1 MVVHLRVSDSG
12 QAYES
17 GRFSLRAGMIA
28 LTGKAGWIPA
38 LTHLHALVASASQQ
52 GYSMALTAAQ
62 LEERRTGIGGSD
74 AATVLGINPFTTA
87 YELYLDKLGQAPED
101 TEVNPQ
107 REEAFY
113 WGSVLE
119 QPVADRYAKETGYK
133 IQKANQLIR
142 SKDIPFMIA
151 NIDRKVV
158 GEDRRIG
165 FEAKTAARP
174 EGWGET
180 GSSEIPPY
188 IMCQVQHYLAV
199 TGYDCW
205 DLAVLIGN
213 RDFRMYRIN
222 PIDDI
227 IAQLV
232 DAETEFWDRVENKVA
247 PEPQWQSAATTRLIK
262 NLYPG
267 TNGQVVALP
276 EIAQTYQDVKT
287 DAEKQAKLYQ
297 GIIDGCKNRIAML
310 TGEAAIAIL
319 PDQTAYT
326 RKEQTRKEYTVSETT
341 FVVTRHATKLP
352 VAAVKAI
359 EDGTLIK
366 LETDNDN

>member
-1 MVVHLRVSDSG
+1 M
-12 QAYES
+12 
-17 GRFSLRAGMIA
+17 
-28 LTGKAGWIPA
+28 LTK
-38 LTHLHALVASASQQ
+38 
-52 GYSMALTAAQ
+52 AQ
-62 LEERRTGIGGSD
+62 LEERRSGIGGSD

-87 YELYLDKLGQAPED
+87 YELYLDKLGEAPPED
-101 TEVNPQ
+101 EDFLKES
-107 REEAFY
+107 RY

-119 QPVADRYAKETGYK
+119 APVADRYAKETGYK
-133 IQKANQLIR
+133 IQKANQMIR
-142 SKDIPFMIA
+142 SKEHPFMLA

-165 FEAKTAARP
+165 FEAKTAARAD
-174 EGWGET
+174 GWGES
-180 GSSEIPPY
+180 GSDEIPPY

-222 PIDDI
+222 PIPSI
-227 IAQLV
+227 IEQLIE
-232 DAETEFWDRVENKVA
+232 AETEFWDRVTHKVA
-247 PEPQWQSAATTRLIK
+247 PEPDWQSASTTRFLK
-262 NLYPG
+262 NFYPG
-267 TNGQVVALP
+267 TNGQVVQLP
-276 EIAQTYQDVKT
+276 EVAQKYQDVKI
-287 DAEKQAKLYQ
+287 DAEKQAKFYQ

-310 TGEAAIAIL
+310 MGEAAVGIL

-326 RKEQTRKEYTVSETT
+326 RKEQTRREYTVSETT

-359 EDGTLIK
+359 EEGTLIK
-366 LETDNDN
+366 LEMDNDN